1 MAIKTKRMTVGEALV
16 TFLDNQYVSLDGK
29 ENKLVEGI
37 FTIFGH
43 GCVVGVGEALSMQK
57 SGIKVYQG
65 KNEQG
70 MAQAAT
76 AYAKQNNRLKIM
88 PCMSSIGPGAANMV
102 TAAGTA
108 TANNI
113 PLLLLVGDAFA
124 TRQPDPVLQQIEQL
138 NCAGTTTN
146 DAFRAVTRYFD
157 RISRP
162 EMLMTAMLNA
172 VRTLLDPAVTGA
184 VAIAL
189 PQDVQGE
196 SYDFPLSFLKKRVHK
211 IIRTLPVKEQLKDA
225 VKAIKKSKY
234 PLIVIGGGAKYSG
247 AGAQIVEFARRHN
260 VPVCETQAG
269 KSAVPSSFEY
279 NLGGLGVTGNGA
291 ANSVAEKSDLIIG
304 IGTRFTDFTTASKS
318 LYPDAAVVTVNVSPF
333 HAAKLDAVSVVADA
347 KEGITALNKLLGNYR
362 ACYNGQIER
371 AKAEWKAEMARLT
384 SITTGEGYVPENTA
398 MMPDS
403 VEKFAKAT
411 GCALTQ
417 TAAIG
422 IIRKIIPAD
431 AIIVGSSG
439 SLPGCLQRMWETDAT
454 DSYNMEYGYSCM
466 GYEIAGALGAKLARP
481 EQEVYAMVGDGSYLM
496 LHSEM
501 VTAVQEGKKINVMLF
516 DNGGFGCINNLQMG
530 QGIDSLCTE
539 FRKREGDE
547 PIRGG
552 EFLSIDYAMNAR
564 AYGFKSYTAKTPEQL
579 EEALKDSLKQ
589 TAPVL
594 IDIKVMPKSMT
605 HGYGGWWNVGITE
618 LPRCEAQ
625 KKVLDEKKERLK
637 KALRY

>member
-1 MAIKTKRMTVGEALV
+1 MKEKTKRMTVGEALV

-37 FTIFGH
+37 FTVFGH
-43 GCVVGVGEALSMQK
+43 GCVVGTGEALSLK
-57 SGIKVYQG
+57 KHSLKVYHG

-70 MAQAAT
+70 MAHAAI
-76 AYAKQNNRLKIM
+76 AYAKQNNRLKIL

-102 TAAGTA
+102 AAAGTA

-113 PLLLLVGDAFA
+113 PLLLLVGDTFA
-124 TRQPDPVLQQIEQL
+124 TRQPDPVLQQIEQA
-138 NCAGTTTN
+138 NSAGTTTN

-157 RISRP
+157 RVSRP

-172 VRTLLDPAVTGA
+172 VRVLLDPASTGA

-196 SYDFPLSFLKKRVHK
+196 AYDFPLSFLGKRVTRVV
-211 IIRTLPVKEQLKDA
+211 RTLPDREQVREA
-225 VKAIKKSKY
+225 AKAIKKSGK
-234 PLIVIGGGAKYSG
+234 PLLIIGGGAKYSG
-247 AGAQIVEFARRHN
+247 AGEAIKEFALRHN
-260 VPVCETQAG
+260 IPVCETQAG
-269 KSAVPSSFEY
+269 KSAVPSSFAY
-279 NLGGLGVTGNGA
+279 NLGGVGVTGNSA
-291 ANSVAEKSDLIIG
+291 ANSVAASSDLVIG
-304 IGTRFTDFTTASKS
+304 VGTRFTDFTTASKS
-318 LYPDAAVVTVNVSPF
+318 LYAGARIVAVNASPF
-333 HAAKLDAVSVVADA
+333 HASKMDAIAVVADA
-347 KEGITALNKLLGNYR
+347 REGIVALDKALGAYR
-362 ACYNGQIER
+362 AAYDGEIEK
-371 AKAEWKAEMARLT
+371 AKADWQVEMSRLV
-384 SITTGEGYVPENTA
+384 SVKTGEGYVPENTD
-398 MMPDS
+398 MTPDA
-403 VEKFAKAT
+403 VEKFAQAT

-422 IIRKIIPAD
+422 IIRSIIPED
-431 AIIVGSSG
+431 AVIVGSSG
-439 SLPGCLQRMWETDAT
+439 SLPGCLQRMWETDAV
-454 DSYNMEYGYSCM
+454 DSYNVEYGYSCM
-466 GYEIAGALGAKLARP
+466 GYEIAGALGAKLACPDR
-481 EQEVYAMVGDGSYLM
+481 EVYAMAGDGSYLM

-552 EFLSIDYAMNAR
+552 QFLSIDYAMSAR
-564 AYGFKSYTAKTPEQL
+564 AYGFKSYTARTEDEL
-579 EEALKDSLKQ
+579 AAALRDSLTQ

-618 LPRCEAQ
+618 LPENEKQ
-625 KKVLDEKKERLK
+625 KSVLAEKKEKLK
-637 KALRY
+637 SARKY